1 LEQVFISYEERNL
14 DLMTLNATESYI
26 KLRKQIPDID
36 SLIPQYQIA
45 SYLSISPVQLS
56 RIRKKLNFI

>member
-1 LEQVFISYEERNL
+1 
-14 DLMTLNATESYI
+14 MTLNATESYI